1 MRIYLVITK
10 IEVINL
16 RLQLKNYKMF
26 NINSLLEKTKGDRWI
41 WLIIIMLSMISIMA
55 VYSATGAIA
64 YKKGVTVERYLLF
77 KHVIF
82 VLMGIAM
89 IYIAHLLDY
98 KYYAGISKVL
108 MIITI
113 PLLFYTLIFGS
124 QINGAARWVP
134 IPVIGVTFQTSDLAK
149 LALITFLA
157 RMLTKKQE
165 NIKDVKSAFIPIMG
179 SVCAVFI
186 LIALANLSTAL
197 MLFGVSILLL
207 IIGRISIKQIL
218 VVCAGGFVLLLFVV
232 FLGPR
237 RQTYI
242 SRINAFM
249 HPEMQHSDKTFQSDH
264 SKIALATGGLFG
276 KGPGNSTER
285 NFLPHPYSDFI
296 FAIIVEEYGTVGGLA
311 IVVLYLVLLYR
322 CVRIVVRSP
331 KAFGALLAAG
341 LSFSLTIQA
350 FANMAVAV
358 GLGPVTGVPLPLV
371 SMGGTSMIFTSIAF
385 GIILS
390 VSRDVEEH
398 SAKTE
403 EKVVV
408 GSIPAMG

>member
-1 MRIYLVITK
+1 
-10 IEVINL
+10 
-16 RLQLKNYKMF
+16 MF
-26 NINSLLEKTKGDRWI
+26 NINALLERTKGDRWI
-41 WLIIIMLSMISIMA
+41 WIIIILLSMVSIMA

-64 YKKGVTVERYLLF
+64 YKKGVTVEKYLLY

-82 VLMGIAM
+82 VLLGIAM

-98 KYYAGISKVL
+98 KYYAGISKIL
-108 MIITI
+108 MIVTL
-113 PLLFYTLIFGS
+113 PLLLYTLVFGQS
-124 QINGAARWVP
+124 LNDASRWVK
-134 IPVIGVTFQTSDLAK
+134 IPVINLTFQTSDLAK

-157 RMLTKKQE
+157 RMLTRKQE
-165 NIKDVKSAFIPIMG
+165 NIKDVRRAFLPIMG
-179 SVCAVFI
+179 SVCVVFI

-218 VVCAGGFVLLLFVV
+218 TVCAGGFVLLLFVV

-237 RQTYI
+237 RETYK
-242 SRINAFM
+242 SRISSFL
-249 HPEMQHSDKTFQSDH
+249 HPELQHSDKTYQSDH
-264 SKIALATGGLFG
+264 AKIALATGGVLG

-296 FAIIVEEYGTVGGLA
+296 FAIIIEEYGTVGGLA
-311 IVVLYLVLLYR
+311 IIVLYLVLLYR
-322 CVRIVVRSP
+322 CVRIVTRSP

-390 VSRDVEEH
+390 VSRDVEENG
-398 SAKTE
+398 SSVKKE
-403 EKVVV
+403 DKVIV
-408 GSIPAMG
+408 GEIPAMA

>member
-1 MRIYLVITK
+1 
-10 IEVINL
+10 
-16 RLQLKNYKMF
+16 MF
-26 NINSLLEKTKGDRWI
+26 NISTLLERTKGDRWI
-41 WLIIIMLSMISIMA
+41 WIIIVMLSMVSIMA

-64 YKKGVTVERYLLF
+64 YKKGMTVEKYLLY

-82 VLMGIAM
+82 VLLGIGM

-98 KYYAGISKVL
+98 KYYAGISKIL
-108 MIITI
+108 MIITV
-113 PLLFYTLIFGS
+113 PLLFYTLLFGTS
-124 QINGAARWVP
+124 LNDASRWVK
-134 IPVIGVTFQTSDLAK
+134 IPVINLTFQTSDLAK

-157 RMLTKKQE
+157 RMLTRKQE
-165 NIKDVKSAFIPIMG
+165 NIKDVKNAFLPIMG
-179 SVCAVFI
+179 SVCVVFV

-207 IIGRISIKQIL
+207 IIGRISIKQIAT
-218 VVCAGGFVLLLFVV
+218 VCAGGLVLLMFVV

-237 RQTYI
+237 KETYK
-242 SRINAFM
+242 SRINSFL
-249 HPEMQHSDKTFQSDH
+249 HPELQHSDKTYQSDH
-264 SKIALATGGLFG
+264 AKIALATGGLLG

-296 FAIIVEEYGTVGGLA
+296 FAIIIEEYGTVGGLV
-311 IVVLYLVLLYR
+311 IIGLYLVLLYR
-322 CVRIVVRSP
+322 CVRIVTKSP

-390 VSRDVEEH
+390 VSRDVEENLG
-398 SAKTE
+398 KTKKE
-403 EKVVV
+403 DKVVV
-408 GSIPAMG
+408 GEIPAMA

>member
-1 MRIYLVITK
+1 
-10 IEVINL
+10 
-16 RLQLKNYKMF
+16 MF
-26 NINSLLEKTKGDRWI
+26 NINALLERTKGDRWI
-41 WLIIIMLSMISIMA
+41 WIIIILLSMVSIMA

-64 YKKGVTVERYLLF
+64 YKKGVTVEKYLLY

-82 VLMGIAM
+82 VLLGIAM

-98 KYYAGISKVL
+98 KYYAGISKIL
-108 MIITI
+108 MIVTL
-113 PLLFYTLIFGS
+113 PLLLYTLVFGQS
-124 QINGAARWVP
+124 LNEASRWVK
-134 IPVIGVTFQTSDLAK
+134 IPVINLTFQTSDLAK

-157 RMLTKKQE
+157 RMLTRKQE
-165 NIKDVKSAFIPIMG
+165 NIKDVRQAFLPIMG
-179 SVCAVFI
+179 SVCVVFI

-218 VVCAGGFVLLLFVV
+218 TVCAGGLVLLLFVV

-237 RQTYI
+237 RETYK
-242 SRINAFM
+242 SRISSFL
-249 HPEMQHSDKTFQSDH
+249 HPELQHSDKTYQSDH
-264 SKIALATGGLFG
+264 AKIALATGGVLG

-296 FAIIVEEYGTVGGLA
+296 FAIIIEEYGTVGGLA
-311 IVVLYLVLLYR
+311 IIVLYLVLLYR
-322 CVRIVVRSP
+322 CVRIVTRSP

-390 VSRDVEEH
+390 VSRDVEENG
-398 SAKTE
+398 SSVKKE
-403 EKVVV
+403 DKVIV
-408 GSIPAMG
+408 GEIPAMA

>member
-1 MRIYLVITK
+1 MYSANTHIDERNNEQAGVLD
-10 IEVINL
+10 
-16 RLQLKNYKMF
+16 RQLSWVQKT
-26 NINSLLEKTKGDRWI
+26 LERTKGDRWI

-64 YKKGVTVERYLLF
+64 YKKGVAVEKYLLF
-77 KHVIF
+77 KHIIF
-82 VLMGIAM
+82 VLMGIGM

-98 KYYAGISKVL
+98 KYYAGISKIL
-108 MIITI
+108 MIITL
-113 PLLFYTLIFGS
+113 PLLLYTLAFGS
-124 QINGAARWVP
+124 QINGASRWVQV
-134 IPVIGVTFQTSDLAK
+134 PVIGLTFQTSDLAK

-165 NIKDVKSAFIPIMG
+165 NIKDVKNAFIPIMG
-179 SVCAVFI
+179 SVCVVFV

-207 IIGRISIKQIL
+207 IIGRISIKQIAF
-218 VVCAGGFVLLLFVV
+218 VCAGGVVLLMFVV

-237 RQTYI
+237 RETYK
-242 SRINAFM
+242 SRINTFM
-249 HPEMQHSDKTFQSDH
+249 HPELQSSDKTFQSDH

-296 FAIIVEEYGTVGGLA
+296 FAIIIEEYGTVGGLG

-390 VSRDVEEH
+390 VSRDVEEN
-398 SAKTE
+398 STKKE
-403 EKVVV
+403 EKIIV
-408 GSIPAMG
+408 GTIPAMG